1 MWANWH
7 TWQAVENGKQTANED
22 HITALSKIWPE
33 YKYWLVFNETM
44 PEAGQISP
52 EIEET
57 RQNLLT
63 GRYRREGVSKMGSG

>member
-7 TWQAVENGKQTANED
+7 AWRAVENGKQTANEG
-22 HITALSKIWPE
+22 HITALSKIWAE
-33 YKYWLVFNETM
+33 YKYWVVFNETM

-57 RQNLLT
+57 RQNLPT
-63 GRYRREGVSKMGSG
+63 GT